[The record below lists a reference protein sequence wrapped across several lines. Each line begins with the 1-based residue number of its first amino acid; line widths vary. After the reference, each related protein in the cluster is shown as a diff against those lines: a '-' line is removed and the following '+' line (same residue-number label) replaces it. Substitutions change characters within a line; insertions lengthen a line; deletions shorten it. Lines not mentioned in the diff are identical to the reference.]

1 MSKVTVHK
9 DAAAPAVVDQK
20 PRFETIQDSLGRTI
34 QLRKLGPLE
43 QGRIVMAVGGD
54 TAGNQTYMS
63 GFALPAAMVV
73 YIDDTPFGLPQTQK
87 QIDSVLSEL
96 GSEGMEAINLH
107 FLAKYEAAQ
116 AAEEAKKTAAEGLSV
131 EQAAAKN

>member
-1 MSKVTVHK
+1 MAKVTVTES
-9 DAAAPAVVDQK
+9 AAPVHVDQK
-20 PRFETIQDSLGRTI
+20 PKFTTIHDSLGRTI

-54 TAGNQTYMS
+54 IAGNQTYMS

-73 YIDDTPFGLPQTQK
+73 YIDDVGFGLPQTNK
-87 QIDSVLSEL
+87 QIESVLQDL
-96 GSEGMEAINLH
+96 GEEGMAAINAH
-107 FLAKYEAAQ
+107 FQEKYEAAQ
-116 AAEEAKKTAAEGLSV
+116 AEAEAKALREGLSA

>member
-1 MSKVTVHK
+1 MAKLTVTESVAPVH
-9 DAAAPAVVDQK
+9 VDQK
-20 PRFETIQDSLGRTI
+20 PKFTTIQDSRGRTI

-54 TAGNQTYMS
+54 IASNQTYMS

-73 YIDDTPFGLPQTQK
+73 YIDDTPFGLPQNNK
-87 QIDSVLSEL
+87 QIESVLQEL
-96 GSEGMEAINLH
+96 GEEGMSAINEH
-107 FLAKYEAAQ
+107 FLEKYEAAK
-116 AAEEAKKTAAEGLSV
+116 AEADAKALQEGLGA

>member
-1 MSKVTVHK
+1 MTKVTVTE
-9 DAAAPAVVDQK
+9 AAAPVHVDQK
-20 PRFETIQDSLGRTI
+20 PKFTTLQDSRGRTI

-54 TAGNQTYMS
+54 IASNQTYMS

-73 YIDDTPFGLPQTQK
+73 FIDDVGFGLPKTNK
-87 QIDSVLSEL
+87 QIETVLQEL
-96 GSEGMEAINLH
+96 GEEGMEAINKH
-107 FLAKYEAAQ
+107 FLEKYEAAK
-116 AAEEAKKTAAEGLSV
+116 AEADAKALQEGLGA

>member
-1 MSKVTVHK
+1 MATVKVTES
-9 DAAAPAVVDQK
+9 AAPVHVDQK
-20 PRFETIQDSLGRTI
+20 PKFTTIQDSRGRTI

-54 TAGNQTYMS
+54 IAGNQTYMS

-73 YIDDTPFGLPQTQK
+73 YIDDTPFGLPQNNK
-87 QIDSVLSEL
+87 QIESVLQEL
-96 GSEGMEAINLH
+96 GEEGMHAINAH
-107 FLAKYEAAQ
+107 FQEKYEVAL
-116 AAEEAKKTAAEGLSV
+116 AEAEAKATQEGLSA